1 MVDIDKLCPGCM
13 QHLKDSNTT
22 CPHCGYP
29 EKHLTVKDSLPVFSI
44 LAGKYLLGAPL
55 GKGGFGITYIAMH
68 LPDEKI
74 AAIKEFFP
82 ANLAVRD
89 TDNETVVP
97 ADDTKAVY
105 YRTGMK
111 SFSEEGRILYLL
123 SDIEH
128 IVHVTEQIQANNTT
142 YLVMEYV
149 PGISLKKYMKQQQKL
164 FSEQE
169 TLTLMQPILIALQA
183 MHQKGILHRDISPE
197 NLMLSPDNT
206 LTLIDFGA
214 ARTFSRSDDD
224 NLTVILK
231 RGYAPEEQ
239 YHSNSRQG
247 PWTDLYAVCAVMY
260 QMLTGILPQ
269 EASARAEEDH
279 LTPISRIE
287 GLSLSPST
295 CAALEKGLQMDSMER
310 YPDIGA
316 LMKVLYPAKKEA
328 AREIT
333 DNSPKETHEMDASE
347 KNAELPKQSE
357 SANAPSSSINTHTHT
372 YDQVSAPVPDST
384 VSEKEP
390 PKKKSRKR
398 RYIAIG
404 LIAALCFDLVFG
416 GPLFYHIRGY
426 RYPWFIRPFSSSID
440 TPEGYAMNDALKLN
454 DRELLLSS
462 IREVNDMWDKVINHP
477 DEYSDKIYTKSYIKQ
492 LPKWCKKLSENWD
505 NFGFDLTS
513 SYNTE
518 SNVSANQSQQEAA
531 DIGILIAHT
540 VISADLD
547 YIDSDEACTAISALF
562 DTAYSSGAAY
572 ASENGYADY
581 TTFAGFIPVHLLYS
595 MPLISEQFED
605 VESIYAMDDSKT
617 TLHNAIQHFFDMH
630 QDAVAEFSVWIDFS
644 SEDNAKDDFLQQM
657 KLYIDE
663 NNISWQ
669 SETSDTDISE
679 SVSSANITSDTTAE
693 STRIT
698 AIQENIEDAVAS
710 KDHEKLLD
718 NLNEVYDIWKTML
731 SNPSAYNELLSSYSN
746 LLTAWCDHT
755 AEQIK
760 TSDFLLS
767 TFLMTDYDSTSRAA
781 LADEM
786 LAISRLMSIIGVS
799 SDTAYI
805 DYEFSCATISGLLR
819 TVYETIYNNA
829 QESGENN
836 LNNES
841 TVYAAAK
848 AVKMLYT
855 HAVYYSSFADS
866 SDHYLET
873 LHQSLYRFFKST
885 PESVTRLITYESFS
899 DESAEDED
907 FYQQLQLF
915 VNDSDSTV

>member
-74 AAIKEFFP
+74 VAIKEFFP

-128 IVHVTEQIQANNTT
+128 VVHVAEQIQANNTT

-169 TLTLMQPILIALQA
+169 TLTLMQPILLALQT

-295 CAALEKGLQMDSMER
+295 CAALEKGLQMDPMER

-333 DNSPKETHEMDASE
+333 DNSPKETQEMDASE
-347 KNAELPKQSE
+347 KNAELSKQSE
-357 SANAPSSSINTHTHT
+357 SANAPSSINTHTHT

-416 GPLFYHIRGY
+416 GPLFYPIRGY
-426 RYPWFIRPFSSSID
+426 RYPWFIRPFSSSIG
-440 TPEGYAMNDALKLN
+440 TPESYAMDDALKLN
-454 DRELLLSS
+454 DRETLLSS

-477 DEYSDKIYTKSYIKQ
+477 DEYSDKIYTKAYIKQ
-492 LPKWCKKLSENWD
+492 LPKWCTKLNENWD
-505 NFGFDLTS
+505 NFDFDLTS

-540 VISADLD
+540 VISADLS
-547 YIDSDEACTAISALF
+547 YIDSDEACTAISTLF

-617 TLHNAIQHFFDMH
+617 TLHNAIQRFFDGH
-630 QDAVAEFSVWIDFS
+630 QDAVAEYSVWIDFS

-693 STRIT
+693 SIRIT

-718 NLNEVYDIWKTML
+718 NLNETYDIWKTML

-746 LLTAWCDHT
+746 LLTSWCDHT
-755 AEQIK
+755 AEQISN
-760 TSDFLLS
+760 SDFLLS
-767 TFLMTDYDSTSRAA
+767 TFLMTDYDSTSKAA

-805 DYEFSCATISGLLR
+805 DYEFSCATISGLLA
-819 TVYETIYNNA
+819 TTYETIYNNA

-836 LNNES
+836 LNDES
-841 TVYAAAK
+841 AIYAAAK

-855 HAVYYSSFADS
+855 NAVYYSSFADS

-885 PESVTRLITYESFS
+885 PESVTRFITYESSS

>member
-74 AAIKEFFP
+74 VAIKEFFP

-169 TLTLMQPILIALQA
+169 TLTLMQPILSALQA

-316 LMKVLYPAKKEA
+316 LMKVLYPAKKEVA
-328 AREIT
+328 LEIT
-333 DNSPKETHEMDASE
+333 DNSPKETQEMDASE
-347 KNAELPKQSE
+347 KNAERPKQPE
-357 SANAPSSSINTHTHT
+357 SANASSAINT
-372 YDQVSAPVPDST
+372 YDQVSVPAPDST
-384 VSEKEP
+384 VREKEP

-416 GPLFYHIRGY
+416 GPFFFHIRGY

-454 DRELLLSS
+454 DREFLLSS

-477 DEYSDKIYTKSYIKQ
+477 DEYSDKIYTKSYIQQ

-505 NFGFDLTS
+505 NFGFDLTKT
-513 SYNTE
+513 YNAE
-518 SNVSANQSQQEAA
+518 LNVPSNQSQQEAA
-531 DIGILIAHT
+531 DIGLLIAHT
-540 VISADLD
+540 VISADLS

-562 DTAYSSGAAY
+562 DTAYSSSAAY
-572 ASENGYADY
+572 ASENGYGDY
-581 TTFAGFIPVHLLYS
+581 TTFAGFTPVYLLYS
-595 MPLISEQFED
+595 MPLISTQFED

-617 TLHNAIQHFFDMH
+617 TLHNAIQRFFDTH
-630 QDAVAEFSVWIDFS
+630 QDAVAEYSVWINYSD
-644 SEDNAKDDFLQQM
+644 ENVTTDDFMQQM
-657 KLYIDE
+657 ILYIDE
-663 NNISWQ
+663 NNISYP
-669 SETSDTDISE
+669 SETSDTD
-679 SVSSANITSDTTAE
+679 

-698 AIQENIEDAVAS
+698 VIQENIEDAVAS
-710 KDHEKLLD
+710 KDPEKLLD

-746 LLTAWCDHT
+746 LLTA
-755 AEQIK
+755 
-760 TSDFLLS
+760 
-767 TFLMTDYDSTSRAA
+767 
-781 LADEM
+781 
-786 LAISRLMSIIGVS
+786 
-799 SDTAYI
+799 
-805 DYEFSCATISGLLR
+805 
-819 TVYETIYNNA
+819 
-829 QESGENN
+829 
-836 LNNES
+836 
-841 TVYAAAK
+841 
-848 AVKMLYT
+848 
-855 HAVYYSSFADS
+855 
-866 SDHYLET
+866 
-873 LHQSLYRFFKST
+873 
-885 PESVTRLITYESFS
+885 
-899 DESAEDED
+899 
-907 FYQQLQLF
+907 
-915 VNDSDSTV
+915 

>member
-29 EKHLTVKDSLPVFSI
+29 EKRLTVKDSLPVFSI

-74 AAIKEFFP
+74 VAIKEFFP

-128 IVHVTEQIQANNTT
+128 VVHVAEQIQANNTT

-169 TLTLMQPILIALQA
+169 TLTLMQPILLALQA

-197 NLMLSPDNT
+197 NLMLSPNNT

-295 CAALEKGLQMDSMER
+295 CAALEKGLQMDPMER

-316 LMKVLYPAKKEA
+316 LMKVLYPAKKEKTQ
-328 AREIT
+328 EIT

-347 KNAELPKQSE
+347 KNAERPKQPE
-357 SANAPSSSINTHTHT
+357 SANASSAINT
-372 YDQVSAPVPDST
+372 YDQVSVPAPDST

-477 DEYSDKIYTKSYIKQ
+477 DEYSDKIYTKSYIQQ
-492 LPKWCKKLSENWD
+492 LPEWCKKLSENWD
-505 NFGFDLTS
+505 NFGFDLTTT
-513 SYNTE
+513 YNAE
-518 SNVSANQSQQEAA
+518 DNVPNQSQQEAL
-531 DIGILIAHT
+531 DIGLLIAHT
-540 VISADLD
+540 VISADLS

-562 DTAYSSGAAY
+562 DTAYSSAAAY
-572 ASENGYADY
+572 ASENGYGDY
-581 TTFAGFIPVHLLYS
+581 TTFAGLNPVHLLYS
-595 MPLISEQFED
+595 MPLISEQFEG

-617 TLHNAIQHFFDMH
+617 TLHNAIQRFFDTH
-630 QDAVAEFSVWIDFS
+630 QDAVAEYSVWINDS
-644 SEDNAKDDFLQQM
+644 DENVTTDDFMQQM
-657 KLYIDE
+657 ILYIDE
-663 NNISWQ
+663 NNISYP
-669 SETSDTDISE
+669 SETSDTD
-679 SVSSANITSDTTAE
+679 

-781 LADEM
+781 LVDEM

>member
-74 AAIKEFFP
+74 VAIKEFFP

-128 IVHVTEQIQANNTT
+128 VVHVAEQIQANNTT

-169 TLTLMQPILIALQA
+169 TLTLMQPILLALQT

-295 CAALEKGLQMDSMER
+295 CAALEKGLQMDPMER

-333 DNSPKETHEMDASE
+333 DNSPKETQEMDASE
-347 KNAELPKQSE
+347 KNAELSKQSE
-357 SANAPSSSINTHTHT
+357 SANAPSSINTHTHT

-477 DEYSDKIYTKSYIKQ
+477 DEYSDKIYTKAYIKQ
-492 LPKWCKKLSENWD
+492 LPKWCTKLSENWD
-505 NFGFDLTS
+505 NFDFDLTS

-540 VISADLD
+540 VISADLS
-547 YIDSDEACTAISALF
+547 YIDSDEACTAISTLF

-617 TLHNAIQHFFDMH
+617 TLHNAIQRFFDGH
-630 QDAVAEFSVWIDFS
+630 QDAVAEYSVWIDFS

-693 STRIT
+693 SIRIT

-718 NLNEVYDIWKTML
+718 NLNETYDIWKTML

-746 LLTAWCDHT
+746 LLTSWCDHT
-755 AEQIK
+755 AEQISN
-760 TSDFLLS
+760 SDFLLS
-767 TFLMTDYDSTSRAA
+767 TFLMTDYDSTSKAA

-805 DYEFSCATISGLLR
+805 DYEFSCATISGLLA
-819 TVYETIYNNA
+819 TTYETIYNNA

-836 LNNES
+836 LNDES
-841 TVYAAAK
+841 AIYAAAK

-855 HAVYYSSFADS
+855 NAVYYSSFADS

-885 PESVTRLITYESFS
+885 PESVTRFITYESSS

>member
-13 QHLKDSNTT
+13 QHLKDSNIT

-74 AAIKEFFP
+74 VAIKEFFP

-128 IVHVTEQIQANNTT
+128 VVHVAEQIQANNTT

-206 LTLIDFGA
+206 LTLNDFGA

-295 CAALEKGLQMDSMER
+295 CAALEKGLQMDPMER

-333 DNSPKETHEMDASE
+333 DNSPKETQEMDASE
-347 KNAELPKQSE
+347 KNAEHPKQPE
-357 SANAPSSSINTHTHT
+357 SANASSAINT
-372 YDQVSAPVPDST
+372 YDQVSVPAPDST
-384 VSEKEP
+384 VTEKKP

-454 DRELLLSS
+454 DRELLLSR
-462 IREVNDMWDKVINHP
+462 IQEVNDMWDKVINHP
-477 DEYSDKIYTKSYIKQ
+477 DEYSDKIYTKSYIQQ

-505 NFGFDLTS
+505 NFGFDLTTT
-513 SYNTE
+513 YNAE
-518 SNVSANQSQQEAA
+518 DNVPNQSQQEAA
-531 DIGILIAHT
+531 DIGLLIAHT
-540 VISADLD
+540 VISADLS

-562 DTAYSSGAAY
+562 DTAYSSAAAY
-572 ASENGYADY
+572 ASENGYGDY
-581 TTFAGFIPVHLLYS
+581 TTFAGLNPVHLLYS
-595 MPLISEQFED
+595 MPLISEQFEG

-617 TLHNAIQHFFDMH
+617 TLHNAIQRFFDTH
-630 QDAVAEFSVWIDFS
+630 QDAVAEYSVWINYSD
-644 SEDNAKDDFLQQM
+644 ENVTTDDFMQQM
-657 KLYIDE
+657 ILYIDE
-663 NNISWQ
+663 NNISYP
-669 SETSDTDISE
+669 SETSDTD
-679 SVSSANITSDTTAE
+679 

-718 NLNEVYDIWKTML
+718 NLNEVYDLWKTML

-767 TFLMTDYDSTSRAA
+767 TFLMTDYDSTSRSA
-781 LADEM
+781 LVDEM

-805 DYEFSCATISGLLR
+805 NYEFSCATISGLLR